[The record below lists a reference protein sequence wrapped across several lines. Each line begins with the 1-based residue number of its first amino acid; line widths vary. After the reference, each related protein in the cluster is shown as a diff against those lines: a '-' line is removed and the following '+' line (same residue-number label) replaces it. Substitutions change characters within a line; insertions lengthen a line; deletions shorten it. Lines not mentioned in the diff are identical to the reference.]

1 MAACNCS
8 LTPILCESFQLLE
21 LPDEVRK
28 VPTLLAESGKQT
40 CSERHFYK
48 EIKTDEQWNNSRS
61 HFYKGR
67 LSSIGNVYC
76 MYHLPLTAPYTVLPS
91 RSLSVSCT
99 LRQFLLA
106 FVFQLHN
113 PGPIAL
119 LIGYLM
125 LSV

>member
-1 MAACNCS
+1 MNNGITQGATFIREDC
-8 LTPILCESFQLLE
+8 
-21 LPDEVRK
+21 R
-28 VPTLLAESGKQT
+28 LLAMFIVCIT
-40 CSERHFYK
+40 FLLLH
-48 EIKTDEQWNNSRS
+48 
-61 HFYKGR
+61 R
-67 LSSIGNVYC
+67 L
-76 MYHLPLTAPYTVLPS
+76 LPS